1 MAFSCIIIDDEPNAV
16 KLLEMYI
23 SKTNALELK
32 GVFYDGIDAL
42 DFFKKGNTVDVV
54 FSDINMPL
62 LSGLDLAELLPATQ
76 KFIFTTAY
84 SEHAVSSFSFLVVD
98 YLLKPITLKRFQQA
112 LLKLEHL
119 ISETTNLSTKTTDF
133 TYIKNGKQLIKLTFS
148 KVLYIAGAKEYVD
161 IHTSDGHF
169 LVYKRLKEIET
180 ILPSHFIRVHNSY
193 IINSKCIERMNTYS
207 ILIAKKEIPIGDS
220 YKDRLKFLWET
231 N

>member
-1 MAFSCIIIDDEPNAV
+1 MALSCIIIDDEPNAV

-23 SKTNALELK
+23 SKTDALQLK
-32 GVFYDGIDAL
+32 GIFYDGIDAL
-42 DFFKKGNTVDVV
+42 DFFKKGNTADVV

-98 YLLKPITLKRFQQA
+98 YLLKPITIKRFQQA
-112 LLKLEHL
+112 ILKLEHL
-119 ISETTNLSTKTTDF
+119 ILEKTVEANKQDDF

-148 KVLYIAGAKEYVD
+148 KVLYVAGAKEYAD

-169 LVYKRLKEIET
+169 LVYKRMKEIES

-193 IINSKCIERMNTYS
+193 IINSKYIERVDTS
-207 ILIAKKEIPIGDS
+207 TLIIAKKEIPIGDS
-220 YKDRLKFLWET
+220 YKERLKFLWET
-231 N
+231 H